1 MHLSSIA
8 IFFTMPQSLE
18 LASSCCSTSSSSLFE
33 HQASNSSDCHTDS
46 SPPISDEKQ
55 PLLAERVWYIP
66 HRISRSRPKEAPLLL
81 VEEELDY
88 DAEPEG
94 IKESPFRGNRL
105 FTKKRV
111 ASGQKRRSSI
121 RVAQEKTVLPG
132 LGVVLA
138 GAPEQ
143 PSSVLSMP
151 QKPRLMA
158 TMLPG
163 SPSPVA
169 LPSRM
174 FSPLAPFPLHGILS
188 PPSALIGA
196 SPFMSP
202 MSSPCSA
209 ILVSKVEHAPGLGL
223 VYTSCQFQSPSSSF
237 VEIPLSPLAFPPDSA
252 RPFIHDL
259 NYNRRPSIVGMS
271 GGRDDERDSVDTS
284 PGFPRLRVASYEPER
299 YTLDGL
305 SRFLNGVG
313 LA

>member
-1 MHLSSIA
+1 
-8 IFFTMPQSLE
+8 MPQSLE

-55 PLLAERVWYIP
+55 PFLAERVWYIP
-66 HRISRSRPKEAPLLL
+66 HRISRSRPKEAPVLLA
-81 VEEELDY
+81 EEELDY

-188 PPSALIGA
+188 PPSALIAPLLSCHPCLLRAPQFSYPKWSMLQA
-196 SPFMSP
+196 SAWCIRP
-202 MSSPCSA
+202 
-209 ILVSKVEHAPGLGL
+209 VNSKVHHP
-223 VYTSCQFQSPSSSF
+223 PSLRF
-237 VEIPLSPLAFPPDSA
+237 HY
-252 RPFIHDL
+252 RP
-259 NYNRRPSIVGMS
+259 
-271 GGRDDERDSVDTS
+271 
-284 PGFPRLRVASYEPER
+284 
-299 YTLDGL
+299 
-305 SRFLNGVG
+305 
-313 LA
+313 